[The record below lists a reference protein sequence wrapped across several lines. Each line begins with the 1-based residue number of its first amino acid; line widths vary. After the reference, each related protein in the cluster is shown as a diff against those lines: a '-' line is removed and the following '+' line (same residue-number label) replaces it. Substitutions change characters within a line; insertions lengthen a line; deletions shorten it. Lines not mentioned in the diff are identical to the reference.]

1 MKQSPTSLSI
11 STVEIPTTI
20 NETLSIDD
28 KMISSSSPSNRKRQS
43 KEAIVKSLN
52 NPDRFLSG
60 SNGLEQKMDIPQ
72 NSIDKSNDNYSHSQQ
87 QRIVPSLVSRFKK
100 KRPGSTK
107 FSIGENKLNEIVQD
121 LNENPF
127 EEEAFKEETFE
138 EEPFEEQKIEVTGFR
153 KWIHQS
159 RHFIVHMMEQ
169 PNFHYAII
177 VLIIIDLLIV
187 FIELVICKLSLTFL
201 GYQSYKNKNHC
212 FITFRLNSIPMK
224 ISLQQI
230 LLSQN

>member
-11 STVEIPTTI
+11 STMEIPTTI

-28 KMISSSSPSNRKRQS
+28 KMISSSSPSNKKRQS

-52 NPDRFLSG
+52 NPVRFLSG

-72 NSIDKSNDNYSHSQQ
+72 NSIDKSNENYSHSQE
-87 QRIVPSLVSRFKK
+87 RILPSLVSRFKK

-138 EEPFEEQKIEVTGFR
+138 EEPFEKQKIGLTPFW
-153 KWIHQS
+153 KWIHKS
-159 RHFIVHMMEQ
+159 RHFIVHIMEQ

-177 VLIIIDLLIV
+177 ALIIIDLVIV

-201 GYQSYKNKNHC
+201 GYQSYKNKKHC

>member
-1 MKQSPTSLSI
+1 MKQSLTSLSI
-11 STVEIPTTI
+11 STMEIPTTI

-52 NPDRFLSG
+52 NRNKSLSG
-60 SNGLEQKMDIPQ
+60 SNGLEHQMDMPQK
-72 NSIDKSNDNYSHSQQ
+72 SLDKSNDNYSHSQE
-87 QRIVPSLVSRFKK
+87 RIVPSLLSRFKK
-100 KRPGSTK
+100 KRAPSAR
-107 FSIGENKLNEIVQD
+107 FSIGESKLNEIIQD

-138 EEPFEEQKIEVTGFR
+138 AEQKIEVTGFW

-187 FIELVICKLSLTFL
+187 FIELVICKLSLIFL
-201 GYQSYKNKNHC
+201 GYQ
-212 FITFRLNSIPMK
+212 R
-224 ISLQQI
+224 
-230 LLSQN
+230 